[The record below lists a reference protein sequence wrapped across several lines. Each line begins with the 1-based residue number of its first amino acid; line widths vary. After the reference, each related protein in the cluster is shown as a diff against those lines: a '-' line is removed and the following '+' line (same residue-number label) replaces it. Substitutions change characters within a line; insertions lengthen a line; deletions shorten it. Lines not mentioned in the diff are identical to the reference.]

1 LIHPQS
7 IIHSMVEYKDGAI
20 MAQLGSP
27 DMRVPIQL
35 ALTYPKRLTN
45 SFSKLDLLKNNS
57 LTFESPDVETFPC
70 LKLAYEALRI
80 GGTMPAVLNAAN
92 EEAVRLFLEE
102 KIGFLEIPRIIEK
115 VMESHS
121 VMSVPDLDA
130 IIEMDL
136 WARDRVKE
144 MNYN

>member
-1 LIHPQS
+1 MLQ
-7 IIHSMVEYKDGAI
+7 M
-20 MAQLGSP
+20 
-27 DMRVPIQL
+27 
-35 ALTYPKRLTN
+35 KR
-45 SFSKLDLLKNNS
+45 
-57 LTFESPDVETFPC
+57 
-70 LKLAYEALRI
+70 R
-80 GGTMPAVLNAAN
+80 
-92 EEAVRLFLEE
+92 RLFL
-102 KIGFLEIPRIIEK
+102 KKNRLLEIPRIIEK